1 VPFSKDNNLFLNF
14 SKALY
19 SLTGEHRE
27 GNPEAIVEEWSFF
40 PLSPCTGDV
49 LDITGRTESSETI
62 TMAVSFSITS
72 PVINDKYEYLFKKV
86 GIPGGSNSF
95 QVRAQKV
102 HDLNFIVRMFVDFK
116 RSFDAENGVAQFYEK
131 NVPPGNYEIVI
142 NGNAIE
148 GENEVKLDFLATQT
162 IKADDEGKFHQK
174 YDTCTLPKGDFSVK
188 IGNREKVISLKDETK
203 E

>member
-19 SLTGEHRE
+19 SLTTEHRE

-49 LDITGRTESSETI
+49 LDITGKTEPGETI
-62 TMAVSFSITS
+62 TMAVVFSITV
-72 PVINDKYEYLFKKV
+72 PVSDNRYEHLFDKV

-95 QVRAQKV
+95 QVVAQKV

-116 RSFDAENGVAQFYEK
+116 RSFDADNGVAQFYEK
-131 NVPPGNYEIVI
+131 NVPHGNYEIVI
-142 NGNAIE
+142 NGTAIE
-148 GENEVKLDFLATQT
+148 GERDVRLDFLATQT
-162 IKADDEGKFHQK
+162 IKADEAGNFHQK
-174 YDTCTLPKGDFSVK
+174 YDTCTLPEGDFTVK
-188 IGNREKVISLKDETK
+188 VGNREKVISLSDGNK

>member
-19 SLTGEHRE
+19 SLTTEHRE

-49 LDITGRTESSETI
+49 LDITGKTEPGETI
-62 TMAVSFSITS
+62 TMAVVFSITV
-72 PVINDKYEYLFKKV
+72 PVSDNRYEHLFEKV

-95 QVRAQKV
+95 QVVAQKV

-116 RSFDAENGVAQFYEK
+116 RSFDADNGVAQFYEK
-131 NVPPGNYEIVI
+131 NVPHGNYEIVI
-142 NGNAIE
+142 NGTAIE
-148 GENEVKLDFLATQT
+148 GERDVRLDFLATQT
-162 IKADDEGKFHQK
+162 IKADEAGNFHQK
-174 YDTCTLPKGDFSVK
+174 YDTCTLPEGDFTVK
-188 IGNREKVISLKDETK
+188 VGNREKVISLSDGNK

>member
-1 VPFSKDNNLFLNF
+1 MPFSKDNNLFLNF

-19 SLTGEHRE
+19 SLTTEHRE

-49 LDITGRTESSETI
+49 LDITGKTEPGETI
-62 TMAVSFSITS
+62 TMAVVFSITV
-72 PVINDKYEYLFKKV
+72 PVSDNRYEHLFDKV

-95 QVRAQKV
+95 QVVAQKV

-116 RSFDAENGVAQFYEK
+116 RSFDADNGVAQFYEK
-131 NVPPGNYEIVI
+131 NVPHGNYEIVI
-142 NGNAIE
+142 NGTAIE
-148 GENEVKLDFLATQT
+148 GERDVRLDFLATQT
-162 IKADDEGKFHQK
+162 IKADEAGNFHQK
-174 YDTCTLPKGDFSVK
+174 YDTCTLPEGDFTVK
-188 IGNREKVISLKDETK
+188 VGNREKVISLSDGNK

>member
-1 VPFSKDNNLFLNF
+1 VPFSKDNNLFLKF

-19 SLTGEHRE
+19 SLTTEHRE

-49 LDITGRTESSETI
+49 LDITGRTDPGETI
-62 TMAVSFSITS
+62 TMAVAFSITV
-72 PVINDKYEYLFKKV
+72 PVSDNKYEHLFEKV

-95 QVRAQKV
+95 QVMAQKV

-116 RSFDAENGVAQFYEK
+116 RSFDADKGVAQFYEK
-131 NVPPGNYEIVI
+131 NVPHGNYEIVI
-142 NGNAIE
+142 NGTAIE
-148 GENEVKLDFLATQT
+148 GETDVRLDFLATQT
-162 IKADDEGKFHQK
+162 IKADEAGNFHQK
-174 YDTCTLPKGDFSVK
+174 YDTCTLPEGDFTVK
-188 IGNREKVISLKDETK
+188 VGNREKVISLSDVTK

>member
-1 VPFSKDNNLFLNF
+1 MPFSKDNNLFLNF

-19 SLTGEHRE
+19 SLTTEHRE

-49 LDITGRTESSETI
+49 LDITGKTEPGETI
-62 TMAVSFSITS
+62 TMAVVFSITV
-72 PVINDKYEYLFKKV
+72 PVSDNRYEHLFEKV

-95 QVRAQKV
+95 QVVAQKV

-116 RSFDAENGVAQFYEK
+116 RSFDADNGVAQFYEK
-131 NVPPGNYEIVI
+131 NVPHGNYEIVI
-142 NGNAIE
+142 NGTAIE
-148 GENEVKLDFLATQT
+148 GERDVRLDFLATQT
-162 IKADDEGKFHQK
+162 IKADEAGNFHQK
-174 YDTCTLPKGDFSVK
+174 YDTCTLPEGDFTVK
-188 IGNREKVISLKDETK
+188 VGNREKVISLSDGNK

>member
-1 VPFSKDNNLFLNF
+1 VFFSKDNNLFLNV

-19 SLTGEHRE
+19 SLTSEHRE
-27 GNPEAIVEEWSFF
+27 GNPEAIVDEWSFF

-49 LDITGRTESSETI
+49 LDITGRTEPGETI
-62 TMAVSFSITS
+62 TMAVSFSIIS
-72 PVINDKYEYLFKKV
+72 PVIDNRYEHLFKKV

-95 QVRAQKV
+95 QVMAQKV

-116 RSFDAENGVAQFYEK
+116 RSFDAENGIAHFHEK
-131 NVPPGNYEIVI
+131 NVPPGNYEIAI

-148 GENEVKLDFLATQT
+148 GENEVILDFLATQT
-162 IKADDEGKFHQK
+162 IKADNEGRFHQK
-174 YDTCTLPKGDFSVK
+174 YDTCTLPEGDFSVK
-188 IGNREKVISLKDETK
+188 IGNHEKVISLTDGTK

>member
-19 SLTGEHRE
+19 SLTTEHRE

-49 LDITGRTESSETI
+49 LDITGKTEPGETI
-62 TMAVSFSITS
+62 TMAVVFSITV
-72 PVINDKYEYLFKKV
+72 PVSDNRYEHLFEKV

-95 QVRAQKV
+95 QVVAQKV

-116 RSFDAENGVAQFYEK
+116 RSFDADNGVAQFYEK
-131 NVPPGNYEIVI
+131 NVPHGNYEIVI
-142 NGNAIE
+142 NGTAIE
-148 GENEVKLDFLATQT
+148 GERDVRLDFLATQT
-162 IKADDEGKFHQK
+162 IKADEAGNFHQK
-174 YDTCTLPKGDFSVK
+174 YDTCTLPEGDFTVK
-188 IGNREKVISLKDETK
+188 VGNREKVISLSNGNK